1 MAADYTRGQM
11 NVSQQRAMYVGSM
24 KAGASC
30 TLIMAYSIFFLTLA
44 FATGMGWFTSLG
56 FGVAVGL
63 IGGVILRQGPWYWLT
78 LAGLTVIA
86 VITGGL
92 MALFA
97 G

>member
-11 NVSQQRAMYVGSM
+11 DISEQRAMYVGSM
-24 KAGASC
+24 KVGVSC
-30 TLIMAYSIFFLTLA
+30 TLITAYSIFFLTLA

-63 IGGVILRQGPWYWLT
+63 IGGLVVKQGAWYWVT
-78 LAGLTVIA
+78 LVALTVIA
-86 VITGGL
+86 AITGGL